1 MFTFFQI
8 VIIFK
13 RKKGKRIMILIIAN
27 ILSLI
32 GNTLFTLSSV
42 FKEKKKILVLQN
54 SNYVLAIISEAMTT
68 AWSGMVQESMS
79 LLRNIILL
87 FVKTNSKKVKLIITL
102 SCVTIAVTAGILI
115 NICNSGN
122 VWYGYLPVCG
132 TIVYSTAIILA
143 FMVNFSAINAELCIK
158 VGLFINSFIWATY
171 GFFVSLY
178 PIMVFNIITII
189 LCIISFVRIYKIK
202 KREKNQII
210 VENEKYV

>member
-1 MFTFFQI
+1 
-8 VIIFK
+8 
-13 RKKGKRIMILIIAN
+13 MILIIAN

-32 GNTLFTLSSV
+32 GNTLFTLSSI
-42 FKEKKKILVLQN
+42 FKEKKKILLLQN

-102 SCVTIAVTAGILI
+102 SCVTIAVTVGILI
-115 NICNSGN
+115 NIYYSENA
-122 VWYGYLPVCG
+122 WYGYLPVCG

-189 LCIISFVRIYKIK
+189 LCIISFVRIYRIK

>member
-1 MFTFFQI
+1 M
-8 VIIFK
+8 V
-13 RKKGKRIMILIIAN
+13 LIIAN

-32 GNTLFTLSSV
+32 GNTLFTLSSI
-42 FKEKKKILVLQN
+42 FKEKKKILLLQN
-54 SNYVLAIISEAMTT
+54 SNYVLAIISEYMT
-68 AWSGMVQESMS
+68 AAYSGMVQESMS

-102 SCVTIAVTAGILI
+102 SCVAIAVTAGILI
-115 NICNSGN
+115 NIYYSGN
-122 VWYGYLPVCG
+122 AWYGYLPVCG

-189 LCIISFVRIYKIK
+189 LCIISFVRIYRIK

-210 VENEKYV
+210 VEN

>member
-1 MFTFFQI
+1 M
-8 VIIFK
+8 
-13 RKKGKRIMILIIAN
+13 
-27 ILSLI
+27 
-32 GNTLFTLSSV
+32 GNTLFTLSSI
-42 FKEKKKILVLQN
+42 FKEKKKILLLQN
-54 SNYVLAIISEAMTT
+54 SNYVLAIISEYMT
-68 AWSGMVQESMS
+68 AAYSGMVQESMS

-102 SCVTIAVTAGILI
+102 SCVAIAVTAGILI
-115 NICNSGN
+115 NIYYSGN
-122 VWYGYLPVCG
+122 AWYGYLPVCG

-189 LCIISFVRIYKIK
+189 LCIISFVRIYRIK

-210 VENEKYV
+210 VEN

>member
-1 MFTFFQI
+1 
-8 VIIFK
+8 
-13 RKKGKRIMILIIAN
+13 MILIIAN

-32 GNTLFTLSSV
+32 GNTLFTLSSI
-42 FKEKKKILVLQN
+42 FKEKKKILLLQN

-115 NICNSGN
+115 NIYYSGN
-122 VWYGYLPVCG
+122 AWYGYLPVCG